1 MLLRVVTSRMN
12 RIQNGWFS
20 EINKQW
26 PGQALSLEVEEVLF
40 EGKSKYQDI
49 IVFKS
54 FENYNERRG
63 TPRLKFVPN
72 LFIVNAMS
80 SVAKLW
86 INQLPS
92 FATSHGKVLVLD
104 GVIQCTESDEFSY
117 QEMITFLPLN
127 SHPCPKKV
135 LIIGGGDGGVIREVV
150 KHPAVE
156 SIVLCEID
164 EKYLPKMACGFSS
177 SKLTQF
183 IGDGFEYMKEHEN
196 EFDVIITDS
205 SDPVGPAESLFQQGY
220 YELMRKALKPDG
232 ILCCQGECLWLDL
245 LLIKSMD
252 TRFEDPV
259 TVFTESEIE
268 QMGLQYYNAEVH
280 KSAFVLPQFA
290 KKKLF
295 P

>member
-1 MLLRVVTSRMN
+1 MN

-54 FENYNERRG
+54 
-63 TPRLKFVPN
+63 
-72 LFIVNAMS
+72 A
-80 SVAKLW
+80 
-86 INQLPS
+86 
-92 FATSHGKVLVLD
+92 SHGKVLVLD

-135 LIIGGGDGGVIREVV
+135 LIIGGGDGGVIREVI

-164 EKYLPKMACGFSS
+164 EKVIEVSKQYLPKMACGFSS

-183 IGDGFEYMKEHEN
+183 IGDGFEYMKEHVN

-205 SDPVGPAESLFQQGY
+205 SDPVGPAESLFQRGY
-220 YELMRKALKPDG
+220 YELMKKALKPDG

-245 LLIKSMD
+245 SLIKSMVD
-252 TRFEDPV
+252 FSKDLFPVVNYGFTTIPTYPCGQIGFIMCSKNKDIRFEDPV
-259 TVFTESEIE
+259 TVFTESEVE
-268 QMGLQYYNAEVH
+268 QMGLKYYNAEVH

>member
-1 MLLRVVTSRMN
+1 MN
-12 RIQNGWFS
+12 KIQNGWFS

-54 FENYNERRG
+54 
-63 TPRLKFVPN
+63 
-72 LFIVNAMS
+72 A
-80 SVAKLW
+80 
-86 INQLPS
+86 
-92 FATSHGKVLVLD
+92 SHGKVLVLD

-135 LIIGGGDGGVIREVV
+135 LIIGGGDGGVIREVI

-164 EKYLPKMACGFSS
+164 EKVIEVSKKYLPKMACGFSS

-183 IGDGFEYMKEHEN
+183 IGDGFEYMKEHVN

-205 SDPVGPAESLFQQGY
+205 SDPVGPAESLFQRGY
-220 YELMRKALKPDG
+220 YELMKKALKPDG

-245 LLIKSMD
+245 SLIKSMVDFSKDLFPVVNYGFTTIPTYPCGQIGFIMCSKNKD

-259 TVFTESEIE
+259 TVFTESEVE
-268 QMGLQYYNAEVH
+268 QMGLKYYNAEVH

>member
-1 MLLRVVTSRMN
+1 MN

-54 FENYNERRG
+54 
-63 TPRLKFVPN
+63 
-72 LFIVNAMS
+72 A
-80 SVAKLW
+80 
-86 INQLPS
+86 
-92 FATSHGKVLVLD
+92 SHGKVLVLD

-127 SHPCPKKV
+127 SHPCPKRV
-135 LIIGGGDGGVIREVV
+135 LIIGGGDGGVIREVI

-164 EKYLPKMACGFSS
+164 EKVIEVSKKYLPKMACGFSS

-183 IGDGFEYMKEHEN
+183 IGDGFEYMKEHVN

-205 SDPVGPAESLFQQGY
+205 SDPVGPAESLFQRGY
-220 YELMRKALKPDG
+220 YELMKKALRPDG

-245 LLIKSMD
+245 SLIKSMVDFSKDLFPVVNYGFTTIPTYPCGQIGFIMCSKNKD

-259 TVFTESEIE
+259 TVLTESEVE
-268 QMGLQYYNAEVH
+268 QMGLKYYNAEVH

>member
-1 MLLRVVTSRMN
+1 MN

-54 FENYNERRG
+54 
-63 TPRLKFVPN
+63 
-72 LFIVNAMS
+72 A
-80 SVAKLW
+80 
-86 INQLPS
+86 
-92 FATSHGKVLVLD
+92 SHGKVLVLD

-135 LIIGGGDGGVIREVV
+135 LIIGGGDGGVIREVI

-164 EKYLPKMACGFSS
+164 EKVIEVSKQYLPKMACGFSS

-183 IGDGFEYMKEHEN
+183 IGDGFEYMKEHVN

-205 SDPVGPAESLFQQGY
+205 SDPVGPAESLFQRGY
-220 YELMRKALKPDG
+220 YELMKKALKPDG

-245 LLIKSMD
+245 SLIKSMVD
-252 TRFEDPV
+252 FSKDLFPVVNYGFTTIPTYPCGQIGFIMCSKNKDIRFEDPV
-259 TVFTESEIE
+259 TVFTESEVE
-268 QMGLQYYNAEVH
+268 QMGLKYYNAEVH

-290 KKKLF
+290 KKVIQSLCRQ
-295 P
+295 

>member
-1 MLLRVVTSRMN
+1 MRR
-12 RIQNGWFS
+12 Q
-20 EINKQW
+20 
-26 PGQALSLEVEEVLF
+26 GQALSLEVEEVLF

-54 FENYNERRG
+54 
-63 TPRLKFVPN
+63 
-72 LFIVNAMS
+72 A
-80 SVAKLW
+80 
-86 INQLPS
+86 
-92 FATSHGKVLVLD
+92 SHGKVLVLD

-135 LIIGGGDGGVIREVV
+135 LIIGGGDGGVIREVI

-164 EKYLPKMACGFSS
+164 EKVIEVSKKYLPKMACGFSS

-183 IGDGFEYMKEHEN
+183 IGDGFEYMKEHVN

-205 SDPVGPAESLFQQGY
+205 SDPVGPAESLFQRGY
-220 YELMRKALKPDG
+220 YELMKKALKPDG

-245 LLIKSMD
+245 SLIKSMVDFSKDLFPVVNYGFTTIPTYPCGQIGFIMCSKNKD

-259 TVFTESEIE
+259 TVFTESEVE
-268 QMGLQYYNAEVH
+268 QMGLKYYNAEVH

>member
-1 MLLRVVTSRMN
+1 MN

-54 FENYNERRG
+54 
-63 TPRLKFVPN
+63 
-72 LFIVNAMS
+72 A
-80 SVAKLW
+80 
-86 INQLPS
+86 
-92 FATSHGKVLVLD
+92 SHGKVLVLD

-135 LIIGGGDGGVIREVV
+135 LIIGGGDGGVIREVI

-164 EKYLPKMACGFSS
+164 EKVIEVSKKYLPKMACGFSS

-183 IGDGFEYMKEHEN
+183 IGDGFEYMKEHVN

-205 SDPVGPAESLFQQGY
+205 SDPVGPAESLFQRGY
-220 YELMRKALKPDG
+220 YELMKKALRPDG

-245 LLIKSMD
+245 SLIKSMVDFSKDLFPVVNYGFTTIPTYPCGQIGFIMCSKNKD

-259 TVFTESEIE
+259 TVLTESEVE
-268 QMGLQYYNAEVH
+268 QMGLKYYNAEVH

>member
-1 MLLRVVTSRMN
+1 
-12 RIQNGWFS
+12 
-20 EINKQW
+20 
-26 PGQALSLEVEEVLF
+26 
-40 EGKSKYQDI
+40 
-49 IVFKS
+49 
-54 FENYNERRG
+54 
-63 TPRLKFVPN
+63 
-72 LFIVNAMS
+72 
-80 SVAKLW
+80 
-86 INQLPS
+86 
-92 FATSHGKVLVLD
+92 
-104 GVIQCTESDEFSY
+104 
-117 QEMITFLPLN
+117 MITFLPLN

-164 EKYLPKMACGFSS
+164 EKVIEVSKKYLPKMACGFSS

-245 LLIKSMD
+245 LLIKSMVDFSKDLFPVVNYSFTTIPTYPCGQIGFIMCSKNKD

>member
-1 MLLRVVTSRMN
+1 MN

-54 FENYNERRG
+54 
-63 TPRLKFVPN
+63 
-72 LFIVNAMS
+72 
-80 SVAKLW
+80 
-86 INQLPS
+86 
-92 FATSHGKVLVLD
+92 TSHGKVLVLD

-135 LIIGGGDGGVIREVV
+135 LIIGGGDGGVIREVI

-164 EKYLPKMACGFSS
+164 EKVIEVSKKYLPKMACGFSS

-183 IGDGFEYMKEHEN
+183 IGDGFEYMKEHVN

-205 SDPVGPAESLFQQGY
+205 SDPVGPAESLFQRGY
-220 YELMRKALKPDG
+220 YELMKKALKPGG

-245 LLIKSMD
+245 SLIKSMVDFSKDLFPVVNYGFTTIPTYPCGQIGFIMCSKNKD

-259 TVFTESEIE
+259 TVLTDSEVE
-268 QMGLQYYNAEVH
+268 QMGLKYYNAEVH

>member
-1 MLLRVVTSRMN
+1 MN

-54 FENYNERRG
+54 
-63 TPRLKFVPN
+63 
-72 LFIVNAMS
+72 
-80 SVAKLW
+80 
-86 INQLPS
+86 
-92 FATSHGKVLVLD
+92 TSHGKVLVLD

-135 LIIGGGDGGVIREVV
+135 LIIGGGDGGVIREVI

-164 EKYLPKMACGFSS
+164 EKVIEVSKKYLPKMACGFSS

-183 IGDGFEYMKEHEN
+183 IGDGFEYMKEHVN

-205 SDPVGPAESLFQQGY
+205 SDPVGPAESLFQRGY
-220 YELMRKALKPDG
+220 YELMKKALKPDG

-245 LLIKSMD
+245 SLIKSMVDFSKDLFPVVNYGFTTIPTYPCGQIGFIMCSKNKD

-259 TVFTESEIE
+259 TVLTDSEVE
-268 QMGLQYYNAEVH
+268 QMGLKYYNAEVH

>member
-1 MLLRVVTSRMN
+1 MN

-54 FENYNERRG
+54 
-63 TPRLKFVPN
+63 
-72 LFIVNAMS
+72 
-80 SVAKLW
+80 
-86 INQLPS
+86 
-92 FATSHGKVLVLD
+92 TSHGKVLVLD

-127 SHPCPKKV
+127 SHPCPKRV
-135 LIIGGGDGGVIREVV
+135 LIIGGGDGGVIREVI

-164 EKYLPKMACGFSS
+164 EKVIEVSKKYLPKMACGFSS

-183 IGDGFEYMKEHEN
+183 IGDGFEYMKEHVN

-205 SDPVGPAESLFQQGY
+205 SDPVGPAESLFQRGY
-220 YELMRKALKPDG
+220 YELMKKALKPDG

-245 LLIKSMD
+245 SLIKSMVDFSKDLFPVVNYGFTTIPTYPCGQIGFIMCSKNKD

-259 TVFTESEIE
+259 TVLTESEVE
-268 QMGLQYYNAEVH
+268 QMGLKYYNAEVH

>member
-1 MLLRVVTSRMN
+1 M
-12 RIQNGWFS
+12 WFS

-54 FENYNERRG
+54 ASY
-63 TPRLKFVPN
+63 
-72 LFIVNAMS
+72 
-80 SVAKLW
+80 
-86 INQLPS
+86 
-92 FATSHGKVLVLD
+92 GKVLVLD

-164 EKYLPKMACGFSS
+164 EKVIEVSKKYLPKMACGFSS
-177 SKLTQF
+177 PKLTQF

-205 SDPVGPAESLFQQGY
+205 SDPVGPAESLFQRGY
-220 YELMRKALKPDG
+220 YELMKKALKPDG

-245 LLIKSMD
+245 SLIKSMVDFSKDLFPVVNYGFTTIPTYPCGQIGFIMCSKNKD

-268 QMGLQYYNAEVH
+268 QMGLRYYNAEVH

>member
-1 MLLRVVTSRMN
+1 MN

-54 FENYNERRG
+54 
-63 TPRLKFVPN
+63 
-72 LFIVNAMS
+72 A
-80 SVAKLW
+80 
-86 INQLPS
+86 
-92 FATSHGKVLVLD
+92 SHGKVLVLD

-135 LIIGGGDGGVIREVV
+135 LIIGGGDGGVIREVI
-150 KHPAVE
+150 KHRAVE

-164 EKYLPKMACGFSS
+164 EKVIEVSKKYLPKMACGFSS

-183 IGDGFEYMKEHEN
+183 IGDGFEYMKEHVN

-205 SDPVGPAESLFQQGY
+205 SDPVGPAESLFQRGY
-220 YELMRKALKPDG
+220 YELMKKALKPDG

-245 LLIKSMD
+245 SLIKSMVDFSKDLFPVVNYGFTTIPTYPCGQIGFIMCSKNKD

-259 TVFTESEIE
+259 TVFTESEVE
-268 QMGLQYYNAEVH
+268 QMGLKYYNAEVH

>member
-1 MLLRVVTSRMN
+1 MN

-26 PGQALSLEVEEVLF
+26 PGQALSLEVEKVLF

-54 FENYNERRG
+54 
-63 TPRLKFVPN
+63 
-72 LFIVNAMS
+72 A
-80 SVAKLW
+80 
-86 INQLPS
+86 
-92 FATSHGKVLVLD
+92 SHGKVLVLD

-150 KHPAVE
+150 KHPTVE

-164 EKYLPKMACGFSS
+164 EKVIEVSKKYLPKMACGFSS

-183 IGDGFEYMKEHEN
+183 IGDGFEYMKEHVN

-205 SDPVGPAESLFQQGY
+205 SDPVGPAESLFQRGY
-220 YELMRKALKPDG
+220 YELMKKALKPDG

-245 LLIKSMD
+245 SLIKSMVD
-252 TRFEDPV
+252 FSKDLFPVVNYGFTTIPTYPCGQIGFIMCSKNKDIRFEDPV
-259 TVFTESEIE
+259 TVFTESEVE
-268 QMGLQYYNAEVH
+268 QMGLKYYNAEVH

>member
-1 MLLRVVTSRMN
+1 MN

-54 FENYNERRG
+54 
-63 TPRLKFVPN
+63 
-72 LFIVNAMS
+72 
-80 SVAKLW
+80 
-86 INQLPS
+86 
-92 FATSHGKVLVLD
+92 TSHGKVLVLD

-135 LIIGGGDGGVIREVV
+135 LIIGGGDGGVIREVI

-164 EKYLPKMACGFSS
+164 EKVIEVSKQYLPKMACGFSS

-183 IGDGFEYMKEHEN
+183 IGDGFEYMKEHVN

-220 YELMRKALKPDG
+220 YELMKKALKPDG

-245 LLIKSMD
+245 SLIKSMVDFSKDLFPVVNYGFTTIPTYPCGQIGFIMCSKNKD

-259 TVFTESEIE
+259 TVLTESEVE
-268 QMGLQYYNAEVH
+268 QMGLKYYNAEVH

>member
-1 MLLRVVTSRMN
+1 MN

-54 FENYNERRG
+54 
-63 TPRLKFVPN
+63 
-72 LFIVNAMS
+72 A
-80 SVAKLW
+80 
-86 INQLPS
+86 
-92 FATSHGKVLVLD
+92 SHGKVLVLD

-127 SHPCPKKV
+127 SHPCPKRV
-135 LIIGGGDGGVIREVV
+135 LIIGGGDGGVIREVI

-164 EKYLPKMACGFSS
+164 EKVIEVSKKYLPKMACGFSS

-183 IGDGFEYMKEHEN
+183 IGDGFEYMKEHVN

-205 SDPVGPAESLFQQGY
+205 SDPVGPAESLFQRGY
-220 YELMRKALKPDG
+220 YELMKKALKPDG

-245 LLIKSMD
+245 SLIKSMVD
-252 TRFEDPV
+252 FSKDLFPVVNYGFTTIPTYPCGQIGFIMCSKNKDIRFEDPV
-259 TVFTESEIE
+259 TVFTESEVE
-268 QMGLQYYNAEVH
+268 QMGLKYYNAEVH